1 MRAIQKIIIGL
12 ATVALLQTAVIP
24 ATAHTETD
32 GTRPASGETVSP
44 GEQLISV
51 SFTDSVID
59 LANSSEI
66 VVVDDDGNAA
76 PSDCSGVEN
85 KKIYT
90 NAFLARKGEYTVTW
104 RTVAEDG
111 HPISGKFNF
120 QVSEDSATEYS
131 KPACATDLTEPT
143 PAPTVITAPPA
154 KTVTSTDNGFSLPIY
169 LVFFPI
175 GAAITAVWIF
185 GRRRKRTKE

>member
-1 MRAIQKIIIGL
+1 MRAVQKISAAL
-12 ATVALLQTAVIP
+12 ATIALMSMLATP
-24 ATAHTETD
+24 ATAHTETE
-32 GTRPASGETVSP
+32 TTSPSSGETVTS

-51 SFTDSVID
+51 SFTDKILD
-59 LANSSEI
+59 LADSSEI
-66 VVVDDDGNAA
+66 VVVDADGNVA
-76 PSDCSGVEN
+76 PTDCSGIEN

-90 NAFLARKGEYTVTW
+90 NAFLAKKGKYQVTW

-111 HPISGKFNF
+111 HPISGKFSF
-120 QVSEDSATEYS
+120 QVSEDSASEYS
-131 KPACATDLTEPT
+131 KPACATDLPT

-154 KTVTSTDNGFSLPIY
+154 KTVTPTDNGFSIY

-175 GAAITAVWIF
+175 GAAIAAVWIF